1 MGLSVSKFE
10 QSVNYRVKRIEKM
23 DSNIIE
29 HRISK
34 LAIELNMNEFE
45 QSVNYKVKC
54 IESGFEYIRA
64 SIIKISNKIKYE

>member
-10 QSVNYRVKRIEKM
+10 QSVNYRGYIM
-23 DSNIIE
+23 DLNILE
-29 HRISK
+29 DRISK
-34 LAIELNMNEFE
+34 LAMELNMNEFE

-64 SIIKISNKIKYE
+64 SIIKISNGIKYE